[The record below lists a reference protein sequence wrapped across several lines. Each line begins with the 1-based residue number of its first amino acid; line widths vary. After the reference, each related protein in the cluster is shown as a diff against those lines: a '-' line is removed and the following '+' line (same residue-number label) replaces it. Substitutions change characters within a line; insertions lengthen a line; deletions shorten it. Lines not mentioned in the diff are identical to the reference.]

1 MPQTSHELAVALR
14 QAVLD
19 QHFELTL
26 DTLQAGAPIA
36 HFPSIDLALVVFPPH
51 GKKDAPPLW
60 ANVLFSREH
69 PQGLI
74 GAIPSDA
81 SELRH
86 LRFDRDLQ
94 GQWQGQSGTSVAW
107 LPSSDWKSLAFL
119 PLHGQGPH
127 RFVAPYPASLVKLM
141 VAVGVGLAVDRGL
154 AEWPE
159 PDARAMITVSDNE
172 ATDRCVALLHRAGV
186 VGLLHD
192 QFARVGLPTL
202 RLERTTPAGGWRNGD
217 GSGVGHLH
225 MTAWDTVR
233 LLWLLDAAAP
243 HAPWLGAA
251 ERAAPLLKE
260 PTRQR
265 LVALLAAQELNE
277 ILSSD
282 SHTQATGWVP
292 GIPRSAGFA
301 HKTGTTQNYASDA
314 GLLTGDVHAIVA
326 VLTNLGSRYAP
337 QKPGCEDCATTW
349 RLPALGAAV
358 HRLALQAAQ
367 GARS

>member
-1 MPQTSHELAVALR
+1 MTHDTLAQALR

-19 QHFELTL
+19 QHFELTA
-26 DTLQAGAPIA
+26 DTLNSGAPIA

-51 GKKDAPPLW
+51 APPVW

-86 LRFDRDLQ
+86 IRFDRDVQ
-94 GQWQGQSGTSVAW
+94 GAWQGESGTSVAW
-107 LPSSDWKSLAFL
+107 LPGSDWKSLAFP

-127 RFVAPYPASLVKLM
+127 RFVVPYPASLMKLM

-159 PDARAMITVSDNE
+159 ADARAMITVSDND
-172 ATDRCVALLHRAGV
+172 ATDRCVALLHRANV

-192 QFARVGLPTL
+192 QLARYGLPTL
-202 RLERTTPAGGWRNGD
+202 RMERTTAAGGWRNGN
-217 GSGVGHLH
+217 GSGVGHIH
-225 MTAWDTVR
+225 MTAWDTAR
-233 LLWLLDAAAP
+233 LLWLLDAKAQPAQSAP
-243 HAPWLGAA
+243 PAPWLSAA

-260 PTRQR
+260 PTRLR

-277 ILSSD
+277 ILSSEA
-282 SHTQATGWVP
+282 QRAATGWVP
-292 GIPRSAGFA
+292 GIPPSAGFA

-326 VLTNLGSRYAP
+326 VITNLGTRYAP
-337 QKPGCEDCATTW
+337 QAPDCKDCATTW
-349 RLPALGAAV
+349 RLPALGAAL
-358 HRLALQAAQ
+358 HRMALQAAK
-367 GARS
+367 G